1 MTKAD
6 LMESFDW
13 TVTTDGKSCRSTGST
28 RAADS
33 GITMTNAV
41 PKDRRRPLPA
51 RDERA

>member
-13 TVTTDGKSCRSTGST
+13 TVTTDGTSCRSTP